1 MLVSLVWHAFTTN
14 KKKRETVMQQIK
26 KVHFIRKET
35 ETKNRSFLPS
45 FFSSVK
51 IKLNKNKNY
60 SCKFSMTSHFKTAK

>member
-45 FFSSVK
+45 VK

-60 SCKFSMTSHFKTAK
+60 SCKFSMTSHLKTAK